1 MIINIWGNR
10 GSKLESLIIMIILT
24 YKKYK
29 LSHTLEFV
37 DIMSPSLLIY
47 QSENFLSFNLYIL
60 YFSKLNDFMPIPFH
74 GLLSLLKHEWLN
86 SSIK

>member
-1 MIINIWGNR
+1 
-10 GSKLESLIIMIILT
+10 MIILT

-86 SSIK
+86 SNNRGCGSLGYTNYIYLYVN